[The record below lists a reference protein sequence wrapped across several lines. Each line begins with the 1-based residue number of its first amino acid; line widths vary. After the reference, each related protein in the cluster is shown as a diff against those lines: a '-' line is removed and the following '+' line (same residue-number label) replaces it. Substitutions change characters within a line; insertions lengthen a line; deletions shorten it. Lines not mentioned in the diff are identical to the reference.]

1 MIHKVTSSWEAK
13 LHLLKGGSM
22 RREGIFVV
30 LLQSFMG
37 ICLCELRL
45 IRNLKRRGTNS
56 DCDSWYCTNLTK
68 SLCPEPA
75 EGLGQGVTLIN
86 VSFFFSQTEIRDLTD
101 CNWTAWSW

>member
-1 MIHKVTSSWEAK
+1 MIHKVTSK
-13 LHLLKGGSM
+13 LHPLKGGSA

-37 ICLCELRL
+37 ICLCELGL

-56 DCDSWYCTNLTK
+56 DCDSWYCMNLTK

-75 EGLGQGVTLIN
+75 EGLGQGDNFNKCVLSLLPN
-86 VSFFFSQTEIRDLTD
+86 
-101 CNWTAWSW
+101 